1 MAGICSISLL
11 YALVI
16 MLGSMINGNV
26 GIYTSPTAEDIRT
39 KHKITDPAD
48 FRWSFYGSIAF
59 LAAALGPFA
68 TKFLLN
74 KFNGKRRNTMCV
86 ISIFGTAS
94 WLLNCLTKINI
105 YAGWVSR
112 ALLGITIGSYS
123 SICAMYLVEL
133 APEGTSG
140 FFGSLNQIGIVIGQ
154 GLWSF
159 LGPFIDYMG
168 FNYFGAAASVVQA
181 VTVMF
186 IPESPDAGAD
196 QGGEG
201 EKVSVFQKKYF
212 KGLMIGV
219 VMMFMQQFCGINGI
233 LTNLTD
239 IFAGAGLNL
248 NPNYQSG
255 ISILSQFIAVFIGS
269 MLMDKLGRKI
279 VWLLSSGICLVG
291 CFIMGLNEKFNWSN
305 VLPLIC
311 IFVYQLGFGLG
322 LGPIPWFIVSELF
335 EADVRPA
342 ANTVCVVS
350 NWVFA
355 FVIVMVFPEMKKS
368 LKMFGSMMFF
378 SVVCVLSLLF
388 GIFVVKEPSKEVSE
402 DAVSEDNEDSDSK
415 PTSL

>member
-1 MAGICSISLL
+1 
-11 YALVI
+11 
-16 MLGSMINGNV
+16 MIQL
-26 GIYTSPTAEDIRT
+26 I
-39 KHKITDPAD
+39 
-48 FRWSFYGSIAF
+48 

-74 KFNGKRRNTMCV
+74 KFKGKRRNTMCV
-86 ISIFGTAS
+86 ISIFGTVS

-168 FNYFGAAASVVQA
+168 FNYFGAVVSVVQA
-181 VTVMF
+181 VSVMF
-186 IPESPDAGAD
+186 IPESPDAGAGQD
-196 QGGEG
+196 EEG
-201 EKVSVFQKKYF
+201 PKVSVFQKKYF
-212 KGLMIGV
+212 KGLMIGI

-239 IFAGAGLNL
+239 IFKDAGLNL

-255 ISILSQFIAVFIGS
+255 ISILSQFVSVFIGS

-279 VWLLSSGICLVG
+279 VWLLSSGICLAG
-291 CFIMGLNEKFNWSN
+291 CFIMALNEKFHWSV

-368 LKMFGSMMFF
+368 LTMFGSMIFF
-378 SVVCVLSLLF
+378 TCISFAALIF
-388 GIFVVKEPSKEVSE
+388 GIFCIKEPKKNDEIDESVEKLTEKKDENIESAY
-402 DAVSEDNEDSDSK
+402 AV
-415 PTSL
+415 

>member
-1 MAGICSISLL
+1 MAGICSI
-11 YALVI
+11 ALWHAFVI

-26 GIYTSPTAEDIRT
+26 GIYTSPTGSDIRK
-39 KHKITDPAD
+39 KHHLNDTD
-48 FRWSFYGSIAF
+48 FQWTFYGSIAF
-59 LAAALGPFA
+59 LAAALGPFC

-74 KFNGKRRNTMCV
+74 KFQGKRRSTMFV
-86 ISIFGTAS
+86 ISCFGCAS
-94 WLLNCLTKINI
+94 WLLNCLTKISI
-105 YAGWVSR
+105 YAGWVTR

-168 FNYFGAAASVVQA
+168 YNYFGAAASVLQA
-181 VTVMF
+181 VLQWF

-196 QGGEG
+196 MQDEG
-201 EKVSVFQKKYF
+201 PRVSVFQKKHF
-212 KGLMIGV
+212 KNLMIGV

-239 IFAGAGLNL
+239 IFKAAKLDL
-248 NPNYQSG
+248 DPNYQSG
-255 ISILSQFIAVFIGS
+255 ISIVSQLFAVFIGS
-269 MLMDKLGRKI
+269 LLMDKLGRKV
-279 VWLLSSGICLVG
+279 VWLLSSGICAAG
-291 CFIMGLNEKFNWSN
+291 CLIMGLNEKFDWSN

-322 LGPIPWFIVSELF
+322 LGPIPWFIVAELF

-342 ANTVCVVS
+342 ANTACVIS

-355 FVIVMVFPEMKKS
+355 FIIVMVFPEMKKS
-368 LKMFGSMMFF
+368 MKMFGSMIFF
-378 SVVCVLSLLF
+378 FVICVLSVLF
-388 GIFVVKEPSKEVSE
+388 GIFVVKEPSK
-402 DAVSEDNEDSDSK
+402 DVSEDNVSENGDEDSDSK